1 MSYASAKGKIV
12 SSLKPTNQKPLPE
25 LSDEEKEVVADRI
38 RFIKEKMPDC
48 WEFLKDLNE
57 NNCIDGMRCVLSVRL
72 LEEVDHGSDD

>member
-1 MSYASAKGKIV
+1 MSYASAKGKTAHV
-12 SSLKPTNQKPLPE
+12 PAEKRKPPPE
-25 LSDEEKEVVADRI
+25 LSDEEKELVADRI

-72 LEEVDHGSDD
+72 LEGVDHGSDG